1 MTIDERDYM
10 NERREARLREAMLRL
25 EPWATRKRPQQ
36 LPLFASRWDRF
47 KLRAVR
53 ALRSEWFNM
62 ALFLALV
69 LVAVIWSASV
79 AS

>member
-10 NERREARLREAMLRL
+10 NERRQARLREAMLKL
-25 EPWATRKRPQQ
+25 EPWATGQRQQQ
-36 LPLFASRWDRF
+36 LPLFPSRWDRF
-47 KLRAVR
+47 KLRAV
-53 ALRSEWFNM
+53 AGLRSEWFNM

-69 LVAVIWSASV
+69 AVAVIWSAGA